1 MSGGERKVKRN
12 PRGQGW
18 EEAGGEFYQESY
30 PGGEA
35 ELEAM
40 HQNPSNI
47 ATLLPSKQNR
57 TGEYFFFEYAVYH
70 VIVIL
75 IDSVFSLKFQPH
87 IPKCMMPK
95 LP

>member
-1 MSGGERKVKRN
+1 MFLNFAESKMSGGERKVKRN
-12 PRGQGW
+12 PRAQGW

-57 TGEYFFFEYAVYH
+57 TGESFNLVCYFTCH
-70 VIVIL
+70 HDL
-75 IDSVFSLKFQPH
+75 
-87 IPKCMMPK
+87 
-95 LP
+95 